1 MITFLD
7 ISNRIYRISE
17 KYKSVLI
24 CYIKYGYPYTTS
36 DFLYPNLIEMNH
48 LKNWIDED
56 NDRKGYEIE
65 NDINADNYLDV
76 VRLISGVLGSIT

>member
-1 MITFLD
+1 MFTFLD
-7 ISNRIYRISE
+7 ITNRIYRISE
-17 KYKSVLI
+17 KHKSVLI
-24 CYIKYGYPYTTS
+24 SYIKYGYPYTTS

-56 NDRKGYEIE
+56 NDTEGYELE

-76 VRLISGVLGSIT
+76 VRVVL